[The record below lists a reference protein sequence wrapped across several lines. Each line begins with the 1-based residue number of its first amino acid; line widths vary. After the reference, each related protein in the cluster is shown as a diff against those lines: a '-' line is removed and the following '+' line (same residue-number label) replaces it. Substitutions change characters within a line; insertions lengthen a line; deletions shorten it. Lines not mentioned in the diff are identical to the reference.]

1 MPTTKAPRSPRMPAL
16 HPNEERPENCYC
28 SSLPSGS
35 RLLVSNLAASFA
47 TFWYFCKAGIDSLT
61 YSADFSLLLLQSHG
75 LELASRPNQFTT
87 RVCLKKAGGATAC
100 SCVQKP
106 PRNRLTQVR

>member
-35 RLLVSNLAASFA
+35 GLLVSNLAASFA
-47 TFWYFCKAGIDSLT
+47 TFCYFCKAGIGSLT

-87 RVCLKKAGGATAC
+87 RVCLTKAPNATTRR
-100 SCVQKP
+100 CVQQP
-106 PRNRLTQVR
+106 PPTRHTQVR